1 MRRLFLIALM
11 CAACA
16 AKPVLP
22 TQPVAVKVDA
32 LAKAD
37 NSFGIELLKRLAD
50 ATPGEN
56 VFISPSSIA
65 IALQMTMTGAA
76 GETYRSMSDALKVT
90 DLSLA
95 EVNAGNATLR
105 SSLVSADPKVKL
117 AIANSLWLRKGVKLQ
132 KSFVDACRTNYN
144 AQVSELDFAQPA
156 AIKTINNWASA
167 NTNGR
172 ITEIISQLTPQEILV
187 LVNAIYFKGTWTDQ
201 FKKDLTAPRD
211 FYLPAGAASRQMMRR
226 DAKFRYKQGE
236 GMQAVVIPYGSER
249 MSMYVFLPDKRDGLA
264 DLLSRMD
271 GKNWDDWFSG
281 FSSSDGEVV
290 LPKFRI
296 EYGTSLTN
304 VLKALGMAGAFL
316 PSADF
321 SKMVVPPATAA
332 ISDVIHKTFVEVN
345 EEGTEAAAVTAVKML
360 ATSMPSR
367 QDHFSFVVDHP
378 FVCAIR
384 DDTTGA
390 VLFVGAIYDPKQ

>member
-76 GETYRSMSDALKVT
+76 GETYRSMSDALAVT

-156 AIKTINNWASA
+156 AIKTINDWASA

-172 ITEIISQLTPQEILV
+172 IKEIISQLTPQEIVV

-226 DAKFRYKQGE
+226 DAKFRYKQGD
-236 GMQAVVIPYGSER
+236 GMQAVVIPYGSGR

-264 DLLSRMD
+264 DLLARMD
-271 GKNWDDWFSG
+271 GKNWDDWFGG

-304 VLKALGMAGAFL
+304 VLKALGMAAAFA

-360 ATSMPSR
+360 ATSMPNR
-367 QDHFSFVVDHP
+367 QEHFSFVADHP